1 MMFILN
7 GQYNMQHMQLGNQQ
21 QGVFTINLATKKIG
35 ETMGD
40 LLFQQ
45 VLFDSSLNID
55 TLIYPYFP
63 DPYPYWYKEVLLNA
77 PMGSQ
82 SMFYKMREMAVSLN
96 FRTTVNMTDRL

>member
-21 QGVFTINLATKKIG
+21 QVVFTINLATKKIG

-45 VLFDSSLNID
+45 VVFDSSLNVVRWI
-55 TLIYPYFP
+55 
-63 DPYPYWYKEVLLNA
+63 
-77 PMGSQ
+77 
-82 SMFYKMREMAVSLN
+82 
-96 FRTTVNMTDRL
+96 